1 MTNQELKRCISEYG
15 KDIYSFCRH
24 LAGSLQ
30 EADDLYQD
38 TFLKAMELDHT
49 IDFTGNPKS
58 YLLSIAL
65 RIWKNK
71 RRKFAWRKRIAQV
84 QTLTEEKEI
93 QSCGG
98 TEQSAEAQYLRKADL
113 QAVRAA
119 VEALPGRY
127 RAVVLLFYM
136 EGMAVA
142 QIAAVMKIPEG
153 TVKSR
158 LYHARRILEKEL
170 EVVLNEKRP

>member
-1 MTNQELKRCISEYG
+1 MTKAELAECIDAYG
-15 KDIYSFCRH
+15 TDIYSFCAY
-24 LAGSLQ
+24 LTGSRQ
-30 EADDLYQD
+30 EAEDLYQD
-38 TFLKAMELDHT
+38 TFLKAVELRET
-49 IDFTGNPKS
+49 IKADQNPKS
-58 YLLSIAL
+58 YLLAVAV
-65 RIWKNK
+65 RIWKNI

>member
-71 RRKFAWRKRIAQV
+71 RRKFAWRKRIADIRPV
-84 QTLTEEKEI
+84 EE
-93 QSCGG
+93 
-98 TEQSAEAQYLRKADL
+98 EADFDAAAPKADSPEERVIQREQQEL
-113 QAVRAA
+113 VRWAVDR
-119 VEALPGRY
+119 LPEKY
-127 RAVVLLFYM
+127 RVIVLLYYM
-136 EGMAVA
+136 KEMQTA
-142 QIAAVMKIPEG
+142 QIARMLDLAPG

-158 LYHARRILEKEL
+158 LYQARKMLEKEL
-170 EVVLNEKRP
+170 EDVLYG